1 MQYPVWQLPVN
12 GGLLIA
18 LISVIHVFVAQF
30 AVGGGF
36 FLVMAER
43 KGHAEGNNEILQW
56 VKRHSRFFVLLTMVF
71 GGVTGVGIWLII
83 SLVSPA
89 ATSQL
94 VHLFLYGWATEWVFF
109 LGEIMALLVY
119 YYTFQRCISGRMSKK
134 DHMAA
139 GWLYALF
146 AFLSLFMINGII
158 GFMLTPG
165 EWLRTGNFWDG
176 FFNPTFWP
184 ALVFRFALCLLL
196 AGLFAMITALR
207 IPGPATREA
216 MVRWSAKWVCLPFIG
231 LLLGAA
237 WYFTAL
243 PPDQQAMILRRTDDI
258 RPFALAWP
266 VVTPLL
272 FLGGLAFFVK
282 ASGQARAVLA
292 GVVLLLGLAQVGTF
306 EWMRETGRRPWVI
319 HGYMYSNGIRA
330 ADVERM
336 QRDGALSLTAWAG
349 TRQVTDANRL
359 DVGRFLWAQQCSS
372 CHGMGNP
379 MLDMVPR
386 AAKRGVAGMEAQL
399 AGQGRLLSY
408 MPPFCGTPAE
418 RNALAVYIAH
428 EVERRVSK

>member
-43 KGHAEGNNEILQW
+43 MGHAEGNNEILQW
-56 VKRHSRFFVLLTMVF
+56 VKRHSRFFVLLSMVF

-109 LGEIMALLVY
+109 LGEIVALLVY
-119 YYTFQRCISGRMSKK
+119 YYTFQRCLSGRMSRK
-134 DHMAA
+134 DHMTA

-158 GFMLTPG
+158 GFMLTPASG
-165 EWLRTGNFWDG
+165 CAPATSGTGSSTPPSGPHWCSALPCVCCWRAVRHDHG
-176 FFNPTFWP
+176 P
-184 ALVFRFALCLLL
+184 AHSH
-196 AGLFAMITALR
+196 
-207 IPGPATREA
+207 PATREA

-282 ASGQARAVLA
+282 AGGRARAVLA
-292 GVVLLLGLAQVGTF
+292 GVVLLLGLAQVGAF
-306 EWMRETGRRPWVI
+306 EWVRETGRRPWVI

-349 TRQVTDANRL
+349 TRQVTADNRL

-386 AAKRGVAGMEAQL
+386 AARRGVAGLEAQL
-399 AGQGRLLSY
+399 AGQGKLLPY
-408 MPPFCGTPAE
+408 MPPFCGTPDE

-428 EVERRVSK
+428 EVERRLAR

>member
-43 KGHAEGNNEILQW
+43 KGHAEGSNEILQW

-109 LGEIMALLVY
+109 LGEIVALLVY
-119 YYTFQRCISGRMSKK
+119 YYTFQRCISGRMSRK
-134 DHMAA
+134 DHMTA

-165 EWLRTGNFWDG
+165 EWLRTGDFWDG

-207 IPGPATREA
+207 IPNPATREA
-216 MVRWSAKWVCLPFIG
+216 MVRCRPNGSACRSSGCWR
-231 LLLGAA
+231 A
-237 WYFTAL
+237 
-243 PPDQQAMILRRTDDI
+243 RRGISPHFPLTS
-258 RPFALAWP
+258 RP
-266 VVTPLL
+266 
-272 FLGGLAFFVK
+272 
-282 ASGQARAVLA
+282 
-292 GVVLLLGLAQVGTF
+292 
-306 EWMRETGRRPWVI
+306 
-319 HGYMYSNGIRA
+319 
-330 ADVERM
+330 
-336 QRDGALSLTAWAG
+336 
-349 TRQVTDANRL
+349 
-359 DVGRFLWAQQCSS
+359 
-372 CHGMGNP
+372 
-379 MLDMVPR
+379 
-386 AAKRGVAGMEAQL
+386 
-399 AGQGRLLSY
+399 
-408 MPPFCGTPAE
+408 
-418 RNALAVYIAH
+418 
-428 EVERRVSK
+428 

>member
-43 KGHAEGNNEILQW
+43 KGHAEGNNHILQW
-56 VKRHSRFFVLLTMVF
+56 VKRHSRFFVLLSMVF

-94 VHLFLYGWATEWVFF
+94 VHLFVYGWATEWVFF
-109 LGEIMALLVY
+109 LGEIAALLVY
-119 YYTFQRCISGRMSKK
+119 YYTFQRCISGRMNKK
-134 DHMAA
+134 DHMTA

-196 AGLFAMITALR
+196 SGLFAMITALR
-207 IPGPATREA
+207 IPHPATREA
-216 MVRWSAKWVCLPFIG
+216 MVCWSAKWVCLPFIG

-237 WYFTAL
+237 WYFAAL
-243 PPDQQAMILRRTDDI
+243 PPEQQAMILRRTADI

-282 ASGQARAVLA
+282 ASGRARAVLA

-330 ADVERM
+330 ADVGRM
-336 QRDGALSLTAWAG
+336 QREGALSLTAWAG
-349 TRQVTDANRL
+349 THQVTDANRL

-386 AAKRGVAGMEAQL
+386 AARRGVAGMEAQL
-399 AGQGRLLSY
+399 AGQGKLLPY
-408 MPPFCGTPAE
+408 MPPFCGTPEE
-418 RNALAVYIAH
+418 RNALATYITH
-428 EVERRVSK
+428 EVERRLAR